1 MFQDKSSYGLPSTN
15 GNARGGKKYLFC
27 SDTGTQIKVVIGINI
42 VLVILT
48 VILLVV
54 NSLWLNPGKPQK
66 CFFKLKFNSNF
77 FYNLERFIRLK
88 TYKKLYS
95 QCKRWENFTIW
106 TIQLPVNNVD
116 STSKFFPA
124 LGLELFFTLL
134 TQLLMSKIYIKWKLS
149 VFRI

>member
-1 MFQDKSSYGLPSTN
+1 MFQDKSSYALPSSN

-66 CFFKLKFNSNF
+66 CFFKLKFHSNSSIIWKDSF
-77 FYNLERFIRLK
+77 DSRPTKSCTAIAKDGKISQFE
-88 TYKKLYS
+88 LYS
-95 QCKRWENFTIW
+95 YCVMSR
-106 TIQLPVNNVD
+106 
-116 STSKFFPA
+116 TS
-124 LGLELFFTLL
+124 
-134 TQLLMSKIYIKWKLS
+134 
-149 VFRI
+149 